1 MSWRL
6 TTTAAIVLV
15 LASTMATHAANS
27 GHERDIPEWEQ
38 YWAELGKIYR
48 RVKTREI
55 RYGTEG
61 DPPGTSEK
69 LTHRSSHPIRT
80 RSKSSRS
87 RHSPTGLGSSTTR

>member
-27 GHERDIPEWEQ
+27 EHERDIPEWEQ

-48 RVKTREI
+48 QVKTQRNPL
-55 RYGTEG
+55 RNRGGTL
-61 DPPGTSEK
+61 PV
-69 LTHRSSHPIRT
+69 HRRN
-80 RSKSSRS
+80 
-87 RHSPTGLGSSTTR
+87 